1 MKLHEIDILI
11 ICAYLIAMIVIGLIL
26 KKRAAQNMDSYFL
39 GGKSLPFYMLGLS
52 NASGM
57 FDITGTMLMVY
68 WAFAYGFKS
77 LWIPWLWPVFNQI
90 FLMVYLSVWLRR
102 SNVLTGA
109 EWIKT
114 RFGKG
119 KGSTL
124 SHTIVII
131 FALLSVLGF
140 LSYGFIG
147 IGKFMEIFIPWVYRV
162 KSSQFDIGILLEHLI
177 KRCLF
182 SSFVR
187 LQQFVSCQSC
197 NS

>member
-1 MKLHEIDILI
+1 MKLHIVDILI
-11 ICAYLIAMIVIGLIL
+11 ICAYLMVIVAIGLFL
-26 KKRAAQNMDSYFL
+26 KKKAAKNMDSYFL

-114 RFGKG
+114 RFGQG
-119 KGSTL
+119 RGATL
-124 SHTIVII
+124 SHTIVIV

-147 IGKFMEIFIPWVYRV
+147 IGKFMEIFFPWEVV
-162 KSSQFDIGILLEHLI
+162 L
-177 KRCLF
+177 
-182 SSFVR
+182 
-187 LQQFVSCQSC
+187 
-197 NS
+197 